1 MKTQDG
7 FQYGDI
13 TNSLI
18 GNKNISI
25 VASKWNDG
33 IVTKMVNESLKHLG
47 SLNVTNVEVLRVP
60 GAWEIPFGCLKA
72 IERGAD
78 GIIAFGAII
87 KGETPHFDIISNT
100 SSQALMDITL
110 KSMVPIANGILATNN
125 LEQAEERASPTCL
138 NKGKEITQSLLE
150 MMEI

>member
-7 FQYGDI
+7 FQYSDL

-18 GNKNISI
+18 SNKNISI

-60 GAWEIPFGCLKA
+60 GAPGTL
-72 IERGAD
+72 
-78 GIIAFGAII
+78 
-87 KGETPHFDIISNT
+87 NT
-100 SSQALMDITL
+100 STL
-110 KSMVPIANGILATNN
+110 VTFKLPKCFKDSLTIFVTIPSFHLLATI
-125 LEQAEERASPTCL
+125 
-138 NKGKEITQSLLE
+138 EIFLLLINEFVKSLY
-150 MMEI
+150 

>member
-7 FQYGDI
+7 FQYNDL

-18 GNKNISI
+18 TNKNITI
-25 VASKWNDG
+25 VASKWNDE
-33 IVTKMVNESLKHLG
+33 IVSKMINESLKHLG
-47 SLNVTNVEVLRVP
+47 GLNVSNVEVLRVP

-110 KSMVPIANGILATNN
+110 KNMVPIANGILATNN
-125 LEQAEERASPTCL
+125 LEQSEERASPSCL